1 MKRLILPTIVS
12 ALVLTGCSST
22 QQNQIVKDI
31 SNSTIDAVFGGSS
44 SSTDNAVTD
53 TRSTQKTAFYISE
66 ATVHSP
72 DFGRVSVSKAKN
84 PKGLTEVKIGKS
96 IHLDSG
102 GELNAKMYLFPI
114 TAEGYIVDKPVTF
127 HRMSALAVVNSGRY
141 YVKAEAYAG
150 NKLAATGY
158 VDIER
163 GVTNKV
169 NLSFE

>member
-53 TRSTQKTAFYISE
+53 TRSTQKTSFYITE

-102 GELNAKMYLFPI
+102 GELGATMYLYPI
-114 TAEGYIVDKPVTF
+114 TSEGYIVDKPETF
-127 HRMSALAVVNSGRY
+127 HRMSHLAVVNSGRY
-141 YVKAEAYAG
+141 YVKAEASGNSLYAS
-150 NKLAATGY
+150 GY

>member
-44 SSTDNAVTD
+44 SSTDNAITE
-53 TRSTQKTAFYISE
+53 TRSTKKTSFYITD

-72 DFGRVSVSKAKN
+72 DFGKVSVSKAKN
-84 PKGLTEVKIGKS
+84 PKGLTEVKIGKA

-102 GELNAKMYLFPI
+102 GELDAKMYLFPI
-114 TAEGYIVDKPVTF
+114 TSEGYIVDKPVTF
-127 HRMSALAVVNSGRY
+127 FRMSALAVVNSGRY

-150 NKLAATGY
+150 NKLVATGY